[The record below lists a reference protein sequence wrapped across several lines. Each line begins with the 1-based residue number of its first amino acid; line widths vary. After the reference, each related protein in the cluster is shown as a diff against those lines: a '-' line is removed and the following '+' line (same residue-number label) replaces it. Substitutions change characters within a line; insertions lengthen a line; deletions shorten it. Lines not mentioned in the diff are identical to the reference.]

1 MIVANTPRRK
11 PMALPG
17 LVYRDQ
23 LFPRDAYRRLYD
35 AAMAG
40 LPEKLARRLTVNIPA
55 LAHDRGCEAELA
67 TLVTDKQANI
77 TIEAFAQLPVRGGRQ
92 PNRSAMIAT
101 TNTTT
106 EDQMARSSCVFAR
119 RISAVGRATS
129 SSRKLHNAWKPLRF
143 SGVISSISVE
153 A

>member
-17 LVYRDQ
+17 LVCRDQ

-106 EDQMARSSCVFAR
+106 
-119 RISAVGRATS
+119 
-129 SSRKLHNAWKPLRF
+129 
-143 SGVISSISVE
+143 
-153 A
+153 